1 MRVTMIVIIYYWR
14 ETIKISKKYLD
25 FLLKMWLVVKCLNT
39 WTISVSFEALE
50 VLVNIGISFIKTQF
64 FGLLADLLFNS
75 RSSLFLLCKSS
86 TVCFWNHNQR
96 GYKEDEVM
104 IELHD

>member
-50 VLVNIGISFIKTQF
+50 VLVKYT
-64 FGLLADLLFNS
+64 
-75 RSSLFLLCKSS
+75 
-86 TVCFWNHNQR
+86 
-96 GYKEDEVM
+96 
-104 IELHD
+104 